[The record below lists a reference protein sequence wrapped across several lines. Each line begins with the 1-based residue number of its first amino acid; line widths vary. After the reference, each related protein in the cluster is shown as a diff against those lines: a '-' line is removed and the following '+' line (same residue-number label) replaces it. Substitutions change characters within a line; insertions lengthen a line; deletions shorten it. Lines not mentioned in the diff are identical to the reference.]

1 MSQKII
7 IAEDGTNYI
16 PRRQYKG
23 VVVTAQNYQKLLK
36 EGGRK
41 LINSHNAHL
50 KAYLAGK
57 TIYNHGIKPIM
68 IGDKKVGQRPI
79 ERLVEQNTYLEPVTD
94 FKLEIAE

>member
-23 VVVTAQNYQKLLK
+23 VVVTAQNYQELLK

-41 LINSHNAHL
+41 LINFHNAHL

-57 TIYNHGIKPIM
+57 TIYNHGTKPIM
-68 IGDKKVGQRPI
+68 IGDTKIGSRPI
-79 ERLVEQNTYLEPVTD
+79 ERLVEQNIYMEPVTG
-94 FKLEIAE
+94 FKIETV